1 MVPVLTS
8 AQKKALF
15 FSFFLNKKSLKG
27 TTKSTNIS
35 TRDARR
41 FKNTEV
47 KQGTIP
53 YALIRYSS
61 DTLYLTCIG
70 DIVFVFCFF
79 TGLYCKI
86 RLNSSLHVYFTGY
99 DPCWFTVMDNFFL
112 NATTSNWRSDFFAIK
127 CTANPC
133 VCFYSRIEKYS
144 QLLHIMFQQ
153 CILL

>member
-1 MVPVLTS
+1 MLTS

-15 FSFFLNKKSLKG
+15 FSSFFLNKKSLKG

-61 DTLYLTCIG
+61 DTLYLTCID
-70 DIVFVFCFF
+70 DIVFFLFVFF
-79 TGLYCKI
+79 LQ
-86 RLNSSLHVYFTGY
+86 N
-99 DPCWFTVMDNFFL
+99 FTV
-112 NATTSNWRSDFFAIK
+112 R
-127 CTANPC
+127 
-133 VCFYSRIEKYS
+133 YG
-144 QLLHIMFQQ
+144 
-153 CILL
+153 